1 MKTILLIFTLFI
13 SVYASAQYTCAD
25 ATSIAISNNCEMRQY
40 NFENNSNVIW
50 LKFNASQSDFEFIIE
65 NSFQNSQWQLSNLE
79 LYVGICSSLL
89 QLDSINLTSSADTI
103 NFDSLTVNQDYFL
116 KIEKGDLT
124 LNSITCCITPKGIG
138 SYWHNNFTNSAG
150 NSLLFC
156 KTLLPIDWQF
166 EPHGNQNCN
175 EITVCINDELNLEI
189 VPPMFLGNTPVF
201 IPVAHQFAFVVQ
213 NGASYVTDVSALNTT
228 LSFSNIGDVTFRI
241 YPSSLTS
248 AFGIIQNE
256 PEFIFTVHVIDDA
269 PQAIWD
275 NNVICDNGIATLS
288 TLDGSVFSNVA
299 VDGVVFLSGNS
310 EISFNSSNFSY
321 GEHVVNYTLN
331 GICGPTSYST
341 TFTII
346 EDNGFDFTIDNCG
359 NAVFNYTMCNQ
370 NNSFNATLD
379 FGDGTVITVPVL
391 NGSATFTH
399 QYANITPLN
408 FNFSVNYY
416 NGILFYSEN
425 GVINGLIPQNITLSF
440 SGYLCEVTNIT
451 MAPSNFPQISWFT
464 DPVLSINGQ
473 GTSSITPTAAWLN
486 VGDIT
491 VNVWALDQNG
501 CLFAGQKIIEQCC
514 GPKNGVLPNTE
525 FFERSYYVHTSN
537 SGLSSSIPFGV
548 TYYAPANVAIN
559 LPPPPVNSVS
569 TPYSQPSTLTSLINA
584 GVVSLTGGVL
594 SIPATFYI
602 NNDLIIDQSVTLAPN
617 NYVRIAP
624 GRNII
629 INSGVTFIAAN
640 STFATKC
647 NEMWGGFIVNGTGSL
662 IRFNRCNI
670 VGAVSGIFSPN
681 GGAIDILSCIF
692 VDNLNGIVVT
702 NNFSAALNK
711 IVNTYF
717 GDVPNQPLLAPY
729 NSEVIPRTGIILRD
743 VQQMII
749 GSNQLFSSSNLSSF
763 GNLFHNMKIGI
774 DGSRSTFQVYRNT
787 FFKMTPEISQ
797 PAPNSGDIFCGVRAI
812 NTTTSIFPSTL
823 TVGSTNT
830 DFNIFHSCDFSISAR
845 NRVSLNARFNY
856 IRNLRLR
863 GISWEDNRGLTARIE
878 NNRVN
883 SLNPNA
889 WGIYVK
895 NYPFGTANIT
905 SNLINTNITGG
916 ISTTFIPRFA
926 CGIYASTVT
935 PTVPQTTNIEFNTVR
950 NCLYGIWLLNIS
962 KAIVRNNNVNMNYL
976 SSTVNQLSANF
987 APIRGIVVQNGSENN
1002 ISSNT
1007 VTWSSGVGNNVSNNN
1022 LQGIRIENSPAS
1034 KVKFNV
1040 MSNTAVGLYARG
1052 SSMGSKVECN
1062 TMNFTNNGF
1071 YMDYADISNQGYGL
1085 NQGSFPGGESAQN
1098 VWNNTFSARTDGTTI
1113 NHSIV
1118 PLKYNHSLGLQF
1130 NSFPSVI
1137 IDGQPNNW
1145 DDVPLTSPRSACVSS
1160 LLTAIG
1166 LQAERVEQRKFEMLG
1181 VVKDSLFEDT
1191 IAPAMKHFLNQS
1203 VLNRLKL
1210 QPDLLSL
1217 SSIDDYIYQ
1226 NYLDSMQSSAFYKII
1241 RSQQV
1246 IANKEFDS
1254 SSILIN
1260 SIDGSDYFNDLIKK
1274 VQTVWN
1280 NSLVV
1285 EIPISSADS
1294 SYLYEVACLDPLKHG
1309 AGVYIARSILDYDGW
1324 CYLNDNGLKSMQIE
1338 ADEQSDAQIFTVAP
1352 NPSDGN
1358 FQVSS
1363 TLEMQEIKLIDLSGK
1378 LIETLNMNTNNQTL
1392 RYNVHSGLYILLIQ
1406 FSDGSSKTEKIQ
1418 IQ

>member
-1 MKTILLIFTLFI
+1 
-13 SVYASAQYTCAD
+13 
-25 ATSIAISNNCEMRQY
+25 MRQY
-40 NFENNSNVIW
+40 DFENNSNIIW
-50 LKFNASQSDFEFIIE
+50 LRFNASQSDFEFIIE

-79 LYVGICSSLL
+79 LYAGTCSNLVK
-89 QLDSINLTSSADTI
+89 LDSLNLTSNADTI
-103 NFDSLTVNQDYFL
+103 NFDSLSVNQDYFI
-116 KIEKGDLT
+116 KIEKGGST
-124 LNSITCCITPKGIG
+124 LNSLTCCITPKGIG

-156 KTLLPIDWQF
+156 KTLLPIDWEN
-166 EPHGNQNCN
+166 EPLGNQNCN

-201 IPVAHQFAFVVQ
+201 VPVAHQFAFVVQ
-213 NGASYVTDVSALNTT
+213 NGASYVTDVTALNTT
-228 LSFSNIGDVTFRI
+228 LSFSNTGDVTFRI

-248 AFGIIQNE
+248 AFAIILNE

-269 PQAIWD
+269 PEAIWD

-288 TLDGSVFSNVA
+288 TLDGSVFTNVA
-299 VDGVVFLSGNS
+299 VDGVGFLSGSS

-321 GEHVVNYTLN
+321 GEHVVTYTLN
-331 GICGPTSYST
+331 GICGPTSYNT
-341 TFTII
+341 LLTII

-425 GVINGLIPQNITLSF
+425 GVINGLIPQNITLSS
-440 SGYLCEVTNIT
+440 SGYLCEVTSIT

-473 GTSSITPTAAWLN
+473 GTSSITPTAAWLS

-537 SGLSSSIPFGV
+537 SGLSSSIPSGV
-548 TYYAPANVAIN
+548 TYYAPTNVAIN

-584 GVVSLTGGVL
+584 GVVSLVGGVL
-594 SIPATFYI
+594 SIPATLYI
-602 NNDLIIDQSVTLAPN
+602 NNDLIIDQSVILAPN

-629 INSGVTFIAAN
+629 INSGVTFSAAN
-640 STFATKC
+640 STFAPKC
-647 NEMWGGFIVNGTGSL
+647 NEMWGGFIVNSNGIAGANINL
-662 IRFNRCNI
+662 DKCNV
-670 VGAVSGIFSPN
+670 VGAVAGIAASN
-681 GGAIDILSCIF
+681 AGATFNIASCVF

-702 NNFSAALNK
+702 NNFSAGLNK
-711 IVNTYF
+711 VVNTYF

-729 NSEVIPRTGIILRD
+729 NAELIPRTGIVLRD
-743 VQQMII
+743 VSQMTI
-749 GSNQLFSSSNLSSF
+749 GTNQLFSSSIANTF

-774 DGSRSTFQVYRNT
+774 DGSKSTFQVYRNT

-812 NTTTSIFPSTL
+812 NTTNSIFPSTL

-889 WGIYVK
+889 WAIYVK

-962 KAIVRNNNVNMNYL
+962 KAIVSNNNVNMNYL

-1034 KVKFNV
+1034 RVWTNF
-1040 MSNTAVGLYARG
+1040 MTNTAVGFYARG
-1052 SSMGSKVECN
+1052 SSIGSKVECN
-1062 TMNFTNNGF
+1062 VMNNTNNGF
-1071 YMDYADISNQGYGL
+1071 FMELADISTQGLPVGNPSAL
-1085 NQGSFPGGESAQN
+1085 NGYSAHN

-1113 NHSIV
+1113 NHGTNYLYYYHANNTIYNSAPTFQIFDNPYNWKNITLLGSGSQAPRNGCASSIQ
-1118 PLKYNHSLGLQF
+1118 SL
-1130 NSFPSVI
+1130 
-1137 IDGQPNNW
+1137 
-1145 DDVPLTSPRSACVSS
+1145 
-1160 LLTAIG
+1160 IG
-1166 LQAERVEQRKFEMLG
+1166 LPIAEQIEKRTFEMIE
-1181 VVKDSLFEDT
+1181 VVKDSLFYDT
-1191 IAPAMKHFLNQS
+1191 LANSMKHFLNQD
-1203 VLNRLKL
+1203 VFNRLRL
-1210 QPDLLSL
+1210 NTNLLELNSV
-1217 SSIDDYIYQ
+1217 DDYLYQ
-1226 NYLDSMQSSAFYKII
+1226 NYLDSMLNTEYYKII
-1241 RSQQV
+1241 KSQEA
-1246 IANKEFDS
+1246 IATKDFDS
-1254 SSILIN
+1254 SAILI
-1260 SIDGSDYFNDLIKK
+1260 SDIDDSDYFNDLIKK
-1274 VQTVWN
+1274 VQTIWN
-1280 NSLVV
+1280 NSLVD
-1285 EIPISSADS
+1285 EIPIASSDS
-1294 SYLYEVACLDPLKHG
+1294 MYLFEVACLDPLKHG

-1324 CYLNDNGLKSMQIE
+1324 CYLNEANLKSMQFDTYQQIE
-1338 ADEQSDAQIFTVAP
+1338 EQIFTVAP
-1352 NPSDGN
+1352 NPSNGQ
-1358 FQVSS
+1358 FEVSS
-1363 TLEMQEIKLIDLSGK
+1363 TLEMEKVELIDLTGK
-1378 LIETLNMNTNNQTL
+1378 IIKSINL
-1392 RYNVHSGLYILLIQ
+1392 RTYKQLLDFNLQRGIYILQIQ
-1406 FSDGSSKTEKIQ
+1406 FNNGTSKTAKIEVQ
-1418 IQ
+1418 